1 MSKIITMKLFNRKI
15 KWNISLLI
23 ILILLAS
30 SVIALLSINQIKHLL
45 SYWNATFNYFRA
57 YYLAKAWTELWLAE
71 VYNREDW
78 FKHQINTWDSIVKD
92 NLIEAYSWFNPYFD
106 VDINSNFKY
115 LTDDIRYDCSNENK
129 ITLGTWE
136 GIMLAL
142 FKDNTTSTNKDNT
155 TSTKN
160 IISWWYT
167 SIEPMSKGMVEELGF
182 DHESGIEKN
191 NITFGLFIFNEDNT
205 SMSDLIVEKWQNL
218 NEFIKKNIY
227 LYKGNWRAYLTI
239 KNSWN
244 KEIKFCIKWKWDIP
258 YHDSLV
264 TVRWNYWDVEVWLES
279 VVKKSTP
286 SWSLDIIWY

>member
-1 MSKIITMKLFNRKI
+1 MSKIITMKLFNKKI

-30 SVIALLSINQIKHLL
+30 SVIALLSINQIRNLL

-78 FKHQINTWDSIVKD
+78 FNHQISTWDSIVIN

-106 VDINSNFKY
+106 VDINSNFKI
-115 LTDDIRYDCSNENK
+115 LTNDIRYTSDCSNENR
-129 ITLGTWE
+129 ITLWTWD

-142 FKDNTTSTNKDNT
+142 FNDNTKNTKD
-155 TSTKN
+155 
-160 IISWWYT
+160 ILSWWYI
-167 SIEPMSKGMVEELGF
+167 SIEPMNEENVKKLDF
-182 DHESGIEKN
+182 DHELGIWNN
-191 NITFGLFIFNEDNT
+191 NITFWLFIFNKKNT
-205 SMSDLIVEKWQNL
+205 SMEKLIVQKWGDL
-218 NEFIKKNIY
+218 NEFISDNIW
-227 LYKGNWRAYLTI
+227 LYDGNWRAYLTI

-244 KEIKFCIKWKWDIP
+244 KDVSFCIKWKWNIP

>member
-1 MSKIITMKLFNRKI
+1 MSKIITMKFFNKKI

-45 SYWNATFNYFRA
+45 SYWNETFNYFRA
-57 YYLAKAWTELWLAE
+57 YYLAKAWTELWLTE

-78 FKHQINTWDSIVKD
+78 FNNKINTWDSIVKD

-106 VDINSNFKY
+106 VDINSNFAY
-115 LTDDIRYDCSNENK
+115 LTDDIRYNSECEHDNV
-129 ITLGTWE
+129 ITLWTWE

-142 FKDNTTSTNKDNT
+142 FRDNTNSTTNT
-155 TSTKN
+155 
-160 IISWWYT
+160 IISWWYI
-167 SIEPMSKGMVEELGF
+167 SIKPMDIEE
-182 DHESGIEKN
+182 IKN
-191 NITFGLFIFNEDNT
+191 LRFNNKSDDWNITFGLFIFDKNNT
-205 SMSDLIVEKWQNL
+205 SMKNISVQTWKDLK
-218 NEFIKKNIY
+218 EFILKNINIY
-227 LYKGNWRAYLTI
+227 DEDWRAYLTI

-244 KEIKFCIKWKWDIP
+244 KNVSFCIKWKQEIP
-258 YHDSLV
+258 YHDSLI

-286 SWSLDIIWY
+286 SRSLDVLWW